1 MHPNIQDL
9 YTIANKPS
17 RKIIGLMSGTSLD
30 GLDIALCSITGAGVQ
45 TSVVLDHFTTVAY
58 SPAFKEK
65 VLSLIENNFSIE
77 EIYCDDVLNNL
88 KYVKE
93 IL

>member
-9 YTIANKPS
+9 YNIANKPS

-30 GLDIALCSITGAGVQ
+30 GLDIALCTITGAGVH

-58 SPAFKEK
+58 PAAFKEK
-65 VLSLIENNFSIE
+65 VLSIFSKQNIPKK
-77 EIYCDDVLNNL
+77 DL
-88 KYVKE
+88 
-93 IL
+93 

>member
-65 VLSLIENNFSIE
+65 VLSIFSKQNISLAQL
-77 EIYCDDVLNNL
+77 CVMQ
-88 KYVKE
+88 KW
-93 IL
+93 